1 MCTPSMPGV
10 SGGGGPQTNARL
22 GWLRSG
28 PTIAARSA
36 AVELRQLRYFEAV
49 ARHASFTRAAEEL
62 HVVQSALSQQVR
74 RLEQELGVEL
84 MERTSRSV
92 RLTSAGEAVLVRAR
106 RVLEEADALRAE
118 VDGL

>member
-1 MCTPSMPGV
+1 M
-10 SGGGGPQTNARL
+10 
-22 GWLRSG
+22 
-28 PTIAARSA
+28 
-36 AVELRQLRYFEAV
+36 ELRQLRYFEAV

-92 RLTSAGEAVLVRAR
+92 RLTSAGEAVLV
-106 RVLEEADALRAE
+106 LSLIHI
-118 VDGL
+118 